1 MTARTNVIT
10 KVNLLKTLG
19 DFNSISTNPI
29 TTTAYLVPVRFPTM
43 MLIGFEV
50 ALLIP
55 APVGVAAAVNETVPR
70 FDGRQLQVAEK
81 LELDPLANL
90 FLHPGKTLPL
100 TLNVTLDATETFA
113 VITTTVR

>member
-1 MTARTNVIT
+1 MSSATYRAPT
-10 KVNLLKTLG
+10 LL
-19 DFNSISTNPI
+19 
-29 TTTAYLVPVRFPTM
+29 PTM
-43 MLIGFEV
+43 MLTGSEV

-100 TLNVTLDATETFA
+100 TLNVTRDATETFA